1 MRLMRDPTVEDVEIS
16 RDGRRLS
23 WEIES
28 LEKCDGGVGR
38 VEVNVVIVVALGH
51 EQVDLFKRLRLEY
64 RQTGK
69 ARKREGEGS
78 GRD

>member
-23 WEIES
+23 REIES
-28 LEKCDGGVGR
+28 LEKRDGGMRR
-38 VEVNVVIVVALGH
+38 VEVNVVKVFALGH
-51 EQVDLFKRLRLEY
+51 EQVDLFKCPKLEY

-69 ARKREGEGS
+69 VKKGEGEGS
-78 GRD
+78 GKN

>member
-28 LEKCDGGVGR
+28 LEKRDGGVGR
-38 VEVNVVIVVALGH
+38 VEVNVVKIFALGH
-51 EQVDLFKRLRLEY
+51 EQVDLFKCPKLEN

-69 ARKREGEGS
+69 ARNREGEGS
-78 GRD
+78 GKN